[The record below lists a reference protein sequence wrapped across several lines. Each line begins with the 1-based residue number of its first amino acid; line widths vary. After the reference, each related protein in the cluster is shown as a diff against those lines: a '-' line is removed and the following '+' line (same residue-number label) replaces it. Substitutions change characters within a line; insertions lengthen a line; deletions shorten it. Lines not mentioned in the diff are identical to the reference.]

1 MEENKNREMAE
12 PEVQQ
17 NDTLPTAE
25 QSAEQVE
32 EQPVVKSE
40 GVATPAES
48 APAAAPAE
56 SAPAAAEP
64 TPAVPAE
71 PAKVKVKK
79 SKKGG
84 KTSFGKIFL
93 AALLAVITGSVV
105 TALLWGVL
113 LSGVGAIMQ
122 PSVKGVPDS
131 AILEINF
138 SENLVDAPSKNPMAS
153 FDFMSMSASSELT
166 LYNALR
172 GIEAAAGDER
182 IKGIY
187 LNVSNAIEAETTVIE
202 ELRQAIEEF
211 KQSGKF
217 VVAYSDGYSQWMYYL
232 CSVADKVYIQPEGSI
247 MWKGISLS
255 TMFFTGL
262 LDKLGVKMEIL
273 RPTACR
279 YKSAVEPFFL
289 TKMSDANRQQM
300 QEMAMATWSILTEGV
315 SKSRGIS
322 VEKLNELADNL
333 AVSLPAEA
341 LEHKFVDG
349 LMYADQVEEFFESEY
364 GIAKPEYVSLA
375 DYASSLTPDVKKA
388 SAPKVA
394 IVYAQGE
401 IADGE
406 SSEDGIFGYTLAKT
420 IRGVA
425 EDDDVK
431 AVVLR
436 VNSPGGSALASDIIW
451 REMELL
457 REKKPVIVSMGG
469 MAASGGYYISA
480 PADAIVANRL
490 TLTGSIGVFGTVP
503 YVGEALEKNLGVTVD
518 GVASNKHA
526 KMGTIL
532 SPISPV
538 ERESIMR
545 GVDRV
550 YERFTS
556 LVAEGRNL
564 TIERVYELAEGRVW
578 IGQEAQKNGLVDTC
592 GGLTAALAIAV
603 DKSGLGENYQIV
615 EIQDELTG
623 FMAVLKNLNVEML
636 QNFALRNELGELY
649 GEYKR
654 VESIMGKKGVHAVC
668 PYIINIE

>member
-1 MEENKNREMAE
+1 MEENKNKEMAE

-40 GVATPAES
+40 EVATPV
-48 APAAAPAE
+48 E
-56 SAPAAAEP
+56 SAPAAAES

-71 PAKVKVKK
+71 PAKVKAKK

-105 TALLWGVL
+105 TALLWGAI

-122 PSVKGVPDS
+122 PAVKGVPEK
-131 AILEINF
+131 AILEIDF
-138 SENLVDAPSKNPMAS
+138 SENVVDAPSKNPMSS
-153 FDFMSMSASSELT
+153 FDLMSMSASSELT

-172 GIEAAAGDER
+172 GIEAAADDER

-187 LNVSNAIEAETTVIE
+187 LNVSNAGSVGAAALE

-211 KQSGKF
+211 KKSGKF
-217 VVAYSDGYSQWMYYL
+217 VVAYSDGYTQWMYYL
-232 CSVADKVYIQPEGSI
+232 CSVADKIYIQPEGSFD
-247 MWKGISLS
+247 WKGVSLS
-255 TMFFTGL
+255 TMFYTGL

-289 TKMSDANRQQM
+289 KKMSDANRQQM
-300 QEMAMATWSILTEGV
+300 QEMATTTWSVLTEAV

-333 AVSLPAEA
+333 AVVLPAEA

-349 LMYADQVEEFFESEY
+349 VLYADQVEEVFANDY
-364 GIAKPEYVSLA
+364 GIAKPEYVSLG
-375 DYASSLTPDVKKA
+375 DYASSLTPDTKKA
-388 SAPKVA
+388 AAPKVA

-401 IADGE
+401 IADGD
-406 SSEDGIFGYTLAKT
+406 SSEDGIFGYTLSKT
-420 IRGVA
+420 IRRVA

-451 REMELL
+451 REVELM
-457 REKKPVIVSMGG
+457 REKKPVIVSMGD

-503 YVGEALEKNLGVTVD
+503 YVGEALEKNLGVTID
-518 GVASNKHA
+518 AVASNPHA
-526 KMGTIL
+526 TMGTIL
-532 SPISPV
+532 SPLSAS
-538 ERESIMR
+538 ERASIMR

-578 IGQEAQKNGLVDTC
+578 TGVEAQKNGLVDTC

-623 FMAVLKNLNVEML
+623 FMAVLKNLNVKML
-636 QNFALRNELGELY
+636 QNFALRNELGSLY

-654 VESIMGKKGVHAVC
+654 VESIVGKKGIYALT
-668 PYIINIE
+668 PYFIRIE